1 MKALFHGIR
10 VLAAGV
16 ALIALIVSPL
26 KAQVVQGCIE
36 GSPVKKAALGYYFGN
51 KRLVADSVKLDAK
64 GCFAYQ
70 GAKMRPGFYTFFLD
84 TAHAFDFFY
93 GGSPVSITG
102 SYTALRAVDFKD
114 EDNIR
119 FQEFQ
124 NLGMAVQRDFEAGA
138 LTAEQA
144 QAAYAEKTTAWEQQ
158 NGGSRFGKLILARN
172 PMGTRTAVEPGGVER
187 WTFAFWQG
195 QPLMDPAYFR
205 SPFFQSAIELFFD
218 KAIIQDPDTVVASL
232 SVFFDMPKDTAAQK
246 FSVAFLTNKYETSN
260 LMGHDKAFVWMVNRF
275 YRTGYAKW
283 EKPEALAKI
292 IKKADDIG
300 MNMIGLQAPDFGYFE
315 STGRPRR
322 LKEAMGSYTLL
333 VIYDATCGHC
343 QENLPKFLETH
354 KKFASKGLKTVAIT
368 NELTLEE
375 WKSFIDK
382 KGMLGV
388 PGWSNGSDV
397 ATDRVTFRHY
407 YHVPTTPTVLV
418 LDTNHKIIAKALAP
432 EDLEDFLSKKMP

>member
-10 VLAAGV
+10 VLAGGV
-16 ALIALIVSPL
+16 ALMVLIVSPL

-102 SYTALRAVDFKD
+102 SYTALRVVDFKD

-172 PMGTRTAVEPGGVER
+172 PMGTRTAVEPGGGRKVDLCFLAR
-187 WTFAFWQG
+187 TAVDG
-195 QPLMDPAYFR
+195 PGLLPV
-205 SPFFQSAIELFFD
+205 P
-218 KAIIQDPDTVVASL
+218 
-232 SVFFDMPKDTAAQK
+232 VF
-246 FSVAFLTNKYETSN
+246 SIRN
-260 LMGHDKAFVWMVNRF
+260 
-275 YRTGYAKW
+275 
-283 EKPEALAKI
+283 
-292 IKKADDIG
+292 
-300 MNMIGLQAPDFGYFE
+300 
-315 STGRPRR
+315 
-322 LKEAMGSYTLL
+322 
-333 VIYDATCGHC
+333 
-343 QENLPKFLETH
+343 
-354 KKFASKGLKTVAIT
+354 
-368 NELTLEE
+368 
-375 WKSFIDK
+375 
-382 KGMLGV
+382 
-388 PGWSNGSDV
+388 
-397 ATDRVTFRHY
+397 
-407 YHVPTTPTVLV
+407 
-418 LDTNHKIIAKALAP
+418 
-432 EDLEDFLSKKMP
+432 